1 MRLAMLRIKVSD
13 ARVRD
18 PGVRR
23 IEKATKRIE
32 LDRAI
37 PVGRDRPDQRGT
49 GRAGNALIYAPP

>member
-1 MRLAMLRIKVSD
+1 MLRIKVSD

-18 PGVRR
+18 PGGSKHREGDEADR
-23 IEKATKRIE
+23 TRP
-32 LDRAI
+32 RAI

>member
-1 MRLAMLRIKVSD
+1 MLRIKVSD

-18 PGVRR
+18 PGVRS
-23 IEKATKRIE
+23 IEKATKRGSNSTAG
-32 LDRAI
+32 AI

>member
-1 MRLAMLRIKVSD
+1 MLRIKVSD

-18 PGVRR
+18 PGVRLHR
-23 IEKATKRIE
+23 KATKRIE